1 MAGDKGFAKID
12 FRLALDLT
20 DNCSTVGSFPSLL
33 INRLLPI
40 PILRQL
46 SEDLWPVSS
55 KVIVGTP
62 EAREVLLSAG
72 LGTLLNEQGKDVAGI
87 SVSVKI
93 LEESLDSAALWD
105 R

>member
-1 MAGDKGFAKID
+1 VAGDEALAKID

-20 DNCSTVGSFPSLL
+20 DNCSTVGNFPSLHT
-33 INRLLPI
+33 NRLLPI

-55 KVIVGTP
+55 KLIVGTP
-62 EAREVLLSAG
+62 EARETLLSAG
-72 LGTLLNEQGKDVAGI
+72 LGTPLDEQGKDIARI
-87 SVSVKI
+87 NISVKI
-93 LEESLDSAALWD
+93 LEESLDSAALWG